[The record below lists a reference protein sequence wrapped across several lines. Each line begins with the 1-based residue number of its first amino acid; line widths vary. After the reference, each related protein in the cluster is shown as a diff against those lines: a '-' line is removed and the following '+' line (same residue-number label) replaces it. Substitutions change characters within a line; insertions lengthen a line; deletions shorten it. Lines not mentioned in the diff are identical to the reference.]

1 MGAGEAEDADLA
13 GGSEVPN
20 NNEGVGV
27 DLNSDEEASEDS
39 LAGGLFAVGAVRGSD
54 TREASERRVKGKTDM
69 RMEEVRTNM
78 L

>member
-20 NNEGVGV
+20 NREGVGV

-39 LAGGLFAVGAVRGSD
+39 LAGGLFAVGAV
-54 TREASERRVKGKTDM
+54 
-69 RMEEVRTNM
+69 
-78 L
+78 